1 MTKGPGRARDE
12 GSWSEIRKEGA
23 AFPLRPEG
31 HFDLNWHLSRI
42 TAPVPRTRDAVLQV
56 ARRSA
61 MDAFDRARPLWE
73 FTLVEGIDGGEAAVI
88 VKFHHSLSDGVG
100 GMRMLALLAEP
111 QRESCNLGELPP
123 APAGET
129 PDLAAQVVGTATAI
143 AGDIAGGAE
152 AAIPALLRYARNPVG
167 QACGA
172 VAMARSVYRTA
183 APNSN
188 TLSPLMRDRA
198 MTRQVATLEISLDA
212 LKKAAD
218 SAGGTVND
226 AYLAAVTGGLGRY
239 HERHGMSVTSL
250 RAVMPI
256 SLRAAQDTDWGNRI
270 TLQRLTVP
278 VREPDPVAR
287 MRLLHRITMAARN
300 EPSLSVT
307 GPIAGALNML
317 PVGYVGGILKHV
329 DFLASNVPG
338 TPAPV
343 YLAGS
348 KITGFFVFGP
358 TIGASLNTTLLS
370 YAGTCDVGINIDT
383 AAVPDPDVLL
393 GCLKESFAE
402 VAALG
407 LAQSEKAASCREG
420 APVRTGS
427 DLGRRKLA
435 HIGDRQQQVAERAP
449 GARRALAGGERLGE
463 VGEVVAAADGDDDHR
478 GEGVAQAELGADDG
492 GVEAAE
498 LMNGESIGLRLG
510 HQRGDRLPGVI

>member
-1 MTKGPGRARDE
+1 MHASDAFTWYMERDPALRSTVVAVAWLDRAPDWDVLVARIDRI
-12 GSWSEIRKEGA
+12 SRLIPA
-23 AFPLRPEG
+23 LRQRVVESAYHLTAPRWAYDP
-31 HFDLNWHLSRI
+31 HFDLNWHLGRI
-42 TAPVPRTRDAVLQV
+42 TAPVPRTREAVLQV

-100 GMRMLALLAEP
+100 GMRMLALLAEL
-111 QRESCNLGELPP
+111 QREPCDLGELPP
-123 APAGET
+123 PPPAGET
-129 PDLAAQVVGTATAI
+129 PDLAAQVVSTATAI
-143 AGDIAGGAE
+143 AGGMACAARRGAE
-152 AAIPALLRYARNPVG
+152 AAIPALLHYASNPVG

-183 APNSN
+183 APNSS
-188 TLSPLMRDRA
+188 TMSPLMRDRA
-198 MTRQVATLEISLDA
+198 MTRQLATLEVSLDA

-218 SAGGTVND
+218 CAGGTVND

-287 MRLLHRITMAARN
+287 MRLLHRVTMAARN
-300 EPSLSVT
+300 ERSLSVT

-338 TPAPV
+338 TPVPV

-358 TIGASLNTTLLS
+358 TIGAALNTTLLS

-393 GCLKESFAE
+393 GCLREGFAE

-407 LAQSEKAASCREG
+407 AVVRSEKAA
-420 APVRTGS
+420 
-427 DLGRRKLA
+427 GRR
-435 HIGDRQQQVAERAP
+435 DRHRSGQ
-449 GARRALAGGERLGE
+449 AL
-463 VGEVVAAADGDDDHR
+463 
-478 GEGVAQAELGADDG
+478 
-492 GVEAAE
+492 
-498 LMNGESIGLRLG
+498 S
-510 HQRGDRLPGVI
+510 